1 MDTVPRRLA
10 DLGIGARYC
19 PTLFALL
26 DDISAFAAQAA
37 GICKAPPA
45 KGVAPAA
52 RRRVNR
58 APSALRGMAPHSGLQ
73 RGRRR
78 PTRARS
84 FADGLALALTA
95 AVATAAAFAS
105 PAPVGALDSGV
116 LPSAG
121 PSLPILDIGALVTLG
136 DGPFNDVMRLEA
148 IRLAVDDY
156 NGNATRTFSIALS
169 VHEFD
174 RSAPVESYRAAFGG
188 GAGPLL
194 FVGPTTSEPVASIA
208 GPATVDGA
216 VIVSPASSAMS
227 LAVAGDAVF
236 RLSPDG
242 YLQASAIA
250 GIIDDAGAGAA
261 FLVAQDDTYGRD
273 LASSLEGILPLRGI
287 PVEDA
292 LFFERGGKRWG
303 SPAAALDAAMSS
315 AGAPSP
321 AVVFIGVDEDF
332 AGLAAEAHAG
342 KYPSIA
348 AARWFDSGAV
358 ENSPLVAADPAAAA
372 FAESVGFATPVPS
385 PPPTDLGRRIDR
397 IVGAATGGSP
407 HVFEY
412 GAYDAVFLLAAAAE
426 SAGFPRVPV
435 DGVAVREALPA
446 VAGPYSG
453 ALGDVMLD
461 DAGDLV
467 RPDDHA
473 VWSLRD
479 GEWVRTGTIH
489 AAREAEENRA
499 LAAAAAE
506 ADDPAAAGGTAP
518 AAGGGCLVA
527 TAAYGTELAP
537 QVQHLR
543 EMRDRAVER
552 SAAASLAVD
561 ILSSAYYSFS
571 PAAADALRG
580 NPELSAAAAALALD
594 PLVRAM
600 HAAGLAAGPSPRA

>member
-1 MDTVPRRLA
+1 MGLHTRRG
-10 DLGIGARYC
+10 LGRRDSVHAW
-19 PTLFALL
+19 
-26 DDISAFAAQAA
+26 
-37 GICKAPPA
+37 PA
-45 KGVAPAA
+45 SYAPA
-52 RRRVNR
+52 V
-58 APSALRGMAPHSGLQ
+58 
-73 RGRRR
+73 
-78 PTRARS
+78 
-84 FADGLALALTA
+84 ALAVAVA
-95 AVATAAAFAS
+95 AVVSAAAADAGLPALVSAPDAS
-105 PAPVGALDSGV
+105 AQSGGEPALPV
-116 LPSAG
+116 
-121 PSLPILDIGALVTLG
+121 LDIGALVTLG

-156 NGNATRTFSIALS
+156 NRNATRAFSIALS

-174 RSAPVESYRAAFGG
+174 RSAPVESYRAALGG

-194 FVGPTTSEPVASIA
+194 FVGPTTSAPVAAIA
-208 GPATVDGA
+208 GPATADGA

-250 GIIDDAGAGAA
+250 GMIDDAGAGAA
-261 FLVAQDDTYGRD
+261 LIAAQDDTYGRD

-287 PVEDA
+287 PVDGA
-292 LFFERGGKRWG
+292 LFFERGAPGWG
-303 SPAAALDAAMSS
+303 GTAAALDAALSS
-315 AGAPSP
+315 ADARSP
-321 AVVFIGVDEDF
+321 AVVFVGVDEDF
-332 AGLAAEAHAG
+332 AGMAAEAHAG
-342 KYPSIA
+342 EYPSLA

-372 FAESVGFATPVPS
+372 FAESVGFATPIPS
-385 PPPTDLGRRIDR
+385 PPPTDLSRRIDR

-426 SAGFPRVPV
+426 SAGFPGVQV
-435 DGVAVREALPA
+435 DGQAVREALPG
-446 VAGPYSG
+446 VAAPYSG
-453 ALGDVMLD
+453 ALGDVVLD

-473 VWSLRD
+473 VWSLQG
-479 GEWVRTGTIH
+479 GEWVRTGTVH

-499 LAAAAAE
+499 LAVAAAAAAAAAE
-506 ADDPAAAGGTAP
+506 TAAGDAAP

-543 EMRDRAVER
+543 EIRDRAVER

-561 ILSSAYYSFS
+561 VLSTAYYSFS
-571 PAAADALRG
+571 PAAADVLRG
-580 NPELSAAAAALALD
+580 HPDLSAAVAALALD
-594 PLVRAM
+594 PLARAM
-600 HAAGLAAGPSPRA
+600 HAAGLVAGSPTQP